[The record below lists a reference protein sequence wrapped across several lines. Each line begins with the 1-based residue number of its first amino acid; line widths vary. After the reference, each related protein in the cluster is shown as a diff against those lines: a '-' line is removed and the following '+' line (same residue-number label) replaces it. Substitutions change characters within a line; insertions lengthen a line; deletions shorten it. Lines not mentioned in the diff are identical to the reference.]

1 VPPDP
6 EGLPPDPEVLPL
18 DPAIKV
24 IYGLWQAV
32 VVMVVVMVYGGGH
45 GGDVGPNCV
54 PLCPQSPKTAVLVI
68 QAMELHRTLRP
79 SRSCVADIC
88 NKEKKTEKKGRRVGP
103 LPTAP
108 CRSAPSSLA
117 TNPRLRIFDR
127 RLMILETME
136 ETMLGRHDIL
146 LTSDAA
152 NTPVTA
158 CTMPGLLPHDSV
170 R

>member
-79 SRSCVADIC
+79 SGSCVAGLC
-88 NKEKKTEKKGRRVGP
+88 NKEKKNRKKRASRRTFAD
-103 LPTAP
+103 TAMQISTIEP
-108 CRSAPSSLA
+108 GDES
-117 TNPRLRIFDR
+117 
-127 RLMILETME
+127 
-136 ETMLGRHDIL
+136 
-146 LTSDAA
+146 
-152 NTPVTA
+152 TA
-158 CTMPGLLPHDSV
+158 EDF
-170 R
+170 